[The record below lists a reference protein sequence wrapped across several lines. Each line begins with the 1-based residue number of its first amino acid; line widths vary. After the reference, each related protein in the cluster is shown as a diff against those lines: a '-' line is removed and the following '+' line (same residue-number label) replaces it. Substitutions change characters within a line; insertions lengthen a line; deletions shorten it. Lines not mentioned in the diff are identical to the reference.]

1 MGEQNMT
8 VYKPSAQEAQST
20 GALIKNIY
28 LGLSTISLTNGET
41 VTTYNGGS
49 IPSILDTP
57 ISVDSGNI
65 QTTVIADKYLTKT
78 DICQGIAAGTDGV
91 C

>member
-8 VYKPSAQEAQST
+8 VYKPIAQEARST
-20 GALIKNIY
+20 GELVKNVY
-28 LGLSTISLTNGET
+28 LGISTTALTNGQT
-41 VTTYNGGS
+41 ATTYNGGS

-57 ISVDSGNI
+57 IAVDSGNI
-65 QTTVIADKYLTKT
+65 QTTVIADKYLAKT
-78 DICQGIAAGTDGV
+78 DICQGIPAGTDGV